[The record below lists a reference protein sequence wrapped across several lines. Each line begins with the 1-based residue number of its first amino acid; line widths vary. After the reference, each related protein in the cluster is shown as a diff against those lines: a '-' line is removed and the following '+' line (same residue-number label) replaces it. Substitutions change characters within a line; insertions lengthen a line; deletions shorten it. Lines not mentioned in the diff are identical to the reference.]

1 VAYGIVNGFSSKQ
14 IAEKLFI
21 SHNTVYNHRRNI
33 FQKLKI
39 KKSSELITFAINS
52 GVFLDNNY

>member
-33 FQKLKI
+33 FPKLKI